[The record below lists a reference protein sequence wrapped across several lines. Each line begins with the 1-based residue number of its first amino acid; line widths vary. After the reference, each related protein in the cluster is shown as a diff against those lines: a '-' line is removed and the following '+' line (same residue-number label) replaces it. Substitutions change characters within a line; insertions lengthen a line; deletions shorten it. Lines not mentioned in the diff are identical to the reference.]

1 MHAGKMVA
9 PIIIVVFAVSYYAVI
24 GISLIRFNLPVA
36 MKAVVLI
43 VSCLVSL
50 ILVYVLVERIKEIRR
65 GEEDDLGKY

>member
-9 PIIIVVFAVSYYAVI
+9 PVVIVAIAVSYYAVV
-24 GISLIRFNLPVA
+24 GMALFQFRLPGA
-36 MKAVVLI
+36 IKAVVLI
-43 VSCLVSL
+43 VSGLVSL